1 MPRAQA
7 SKPAPAPKPARLKSP
22 LAWVGGKSQ
31 LTDTILPLIPPH
43 QGYVEVFAGAAWV
56 LFRKPES
63 KSEVI
68 NDINGDLVTLYR
80 VLQNHLDEFV
90 RYFRWALVSRDEYQ
104 RLLKVDRST
113 LTDIQRAA
121 LFYYLVRSSFGANVS
136 DPSLGVSSTHKPR
149 LNLLRIE
156 EDLSTAHLRLS
167 RVHIESLPFAQAI
180 KRFDRPE
187 TFFYCD
193 PPYWDCE
200 DVYGK
205 GIFSKD
211 DFVVLRDTLA
221 ACKGKWL
228 VSINN
233 VPQIRELFAGY
244 QIKEV
249 KTKYSLNWGSPK
261 AVTELLIANYDLN
274 AIAADALA

>member
-1 MPRAQA
+1 MTTTTSKAHKA
-7 SKPAPAPKPARLKSP
+7 SKPTPETKPPRLKSP

-43 QGYVEVFAGAAWV
+43 KNYVEVFAGAAWV

-63 KSEVI
+63 KGEII

-80 VLQNHLDEFV
+80 VIQNHLEEFV
-90 RYFRWALVSRDEYQ
+90 RYFKWALVSRDEFE
-104 RLLKVDRST
+104 RMKRVERST
-113 LTDIQRAA
+113 LTDIQRSA
-121 LFYYLVRSSFGANVS
+121 LFYYLLRNSFGAKIS
-136 DPSLGVSSTHKPR
+136 DASFGVTATHKPR

-156 EDLSTAHLRLS
+156 EDLSAAHLRLS
-167 RVHIESLPFAQAI
+167 RVFIENMAFQRVI
-180 KRFDRPE
+180 ERFDRKE
-187 TFFYCD
+187 TFFYVD

-205 GIFSKD
+205 GLFSKA
-211 DFVVLRDTLA
+211 DFVTLRDQLA

-233 VPQIRELFAGY
+233 VPQIRELFKGFY
-244 QIKEV
+244 IREV
-249 KTKYSLNWGSPK
+249 QTTYSLNAGSPK
-261 AVTELLIANYDLN
+261 PVTELLIANY
-274 AIAADALA
+274 ALD